1 MQKSIQLVDA
11 FEHLFLKS
19 KCVRGMMGPLAAGPA
34 SAEPLGVPTHGAIV
48 WPRPAGQEANPAGSD
63 NGDIMLG
70 DIGGAA
76 IASLRG
82 DCGTGEH
89 GRSQQSESG
98 DLHGS
103 GNRP

>member
-11 FEHLFLKS
+11 FEFLFLKS
-19 KCVRGMMGPLAAGPA
+19 MRVRVMGPLAAGPA
-34 SAEPLGVPTHGAIV
+34 SAELLGVPTPGAFA
-48 WPRPAGQEANPAGSD
+48 WLRPAGQEANPAGSD

-76 IASLRG
+76 IASLRS

-89 GRSQQSESG
+89 GRSQESESG